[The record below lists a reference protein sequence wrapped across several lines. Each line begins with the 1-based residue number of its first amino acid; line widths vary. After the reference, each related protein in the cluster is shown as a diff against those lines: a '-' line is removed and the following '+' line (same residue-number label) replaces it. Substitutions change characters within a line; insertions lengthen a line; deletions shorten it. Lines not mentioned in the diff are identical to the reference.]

1 MNETANEALNLI
13 DQLKEQQ
20 VVFRQQLE
28 QLHEKI
34 DQVIDHLEKH
44 FPGSPPDSYLPE
56 IGIDNNATN

>member
-1 MNETANEALNLI
+1 MNETTNEALSLI
-13 DQLKEQQ
+13 DELKEQQ

-28 QLHEKI
+28 QLHAKI

-56 IGIDNNATN
+56 IETHSNETN